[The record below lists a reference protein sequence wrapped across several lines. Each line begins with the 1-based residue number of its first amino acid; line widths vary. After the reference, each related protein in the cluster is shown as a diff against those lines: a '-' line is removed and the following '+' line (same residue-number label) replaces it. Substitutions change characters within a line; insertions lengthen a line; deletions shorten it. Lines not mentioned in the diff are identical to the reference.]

1 VLLRVKIHGA
11 IAVAR
16 TPTEVPRGLLDEAIE
31 EFSESLD
38 VARELF
44 RAFPELVAEK
54 EEKS

>member
-1 VLLRVKIHGA
+1 MKIHGA

-16 TPTEVPRGLLDEAIE
+16 TPTEVRGLLDEAIE

-38 VARELF
+38 MARELF

-54 EEKS
+54 GSR